1 MVNHATKNEK
11 AKITVTPCFDGTIN
25 PAMIDVNE
33 KITVYVCLACGHHKK

>member
-11 AKITVTPCFDGTIN
+11 AKITVTPCFNGTIN

-33 KITVYVCLACGHHKK
+33 KDYCLCLFGMWTP